1 MIRELKI
8 RQRSDNIDKIDS
20 LCPWFERFHW
30 NHGNES
36 IELPGQYNADTA
48 PNLDSH
54 VKIVR
59 FERKIIIINSLRR
72 PIKFTVL
79 CSDGKLYSFLV
90 KCNEDLRQD
99 ERIQQIQSI
108 MSDHLKTDKYCSQH
122 KLGLRIFKVIP
133 LNVKCG
139 IISWINDAD
148 PIEEFIFKNAAAL
161 TTIKNET
168 NKKEYKNF
176 IKAASTKT
184 SHQNE
189 SYVLAIEKYT
199 KKQVKWISAKK
210 DVEFIE
216 DPYKSFVLQIYFRSL
231 TI

>member
-8 RQRSDNIDKIDS
+8 RHRTDNVNKIDS
-20 LCPWFERFHW
+20 LCPWLERFHW
-30 NHGNES
+30 YHGNES

-59 FERKIIIINSLRR
+59 FERQINVLHSLRC

-90 KCNEDLRQD
+90 KYNEDLRQD
-99 ERIQQIQSI
+99 ERIQQMQNI
-108 MSDHLKTDKYCSQH
+108 MSDHLKTDKNCSQH
-122 KLGLRIFKVIP
+122 KLGLRTFKVIP

-148 PIEEFIFKNAAAL
+148 PIEEFIFKNASGLA
-161 TTIKNET
+161 TIKNDT
-168 NKKEYKNF
+168 NKKEYDNF
-176 IKAASTKT
+176 IKAASTNKT
-184 SHQNE
+184 SE
-189 SYVLAIEKYT
+189 PLAYVLAIEKYT
-199 KKQVKWISAKK
+199 KKEVKCISARR
-210 DVEFIE
+210 DVESVKN
-216 DPYKSFVLQIYFRSL
+216 PYKSFVLQFYFRSL